1 MAEELN
7 EVFTLENKEMG
18 FLSGGINNLFLL

>member
-18 FLSGGINNLFLL
+18 SLSGGINNLFLL